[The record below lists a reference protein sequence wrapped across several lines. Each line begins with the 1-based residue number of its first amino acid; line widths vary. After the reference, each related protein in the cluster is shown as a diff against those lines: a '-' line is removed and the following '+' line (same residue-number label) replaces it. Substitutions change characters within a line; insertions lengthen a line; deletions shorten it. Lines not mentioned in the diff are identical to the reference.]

1 MINEL
6 RLINMINKMK
16 KLNFKLCL
24 MLLVSLAFFFTSC
37 SDDDNKGDGQEVD
50 PSIRTRT
57 FESADYTSGWKYFS
71 FVKGDFV
78 DLTALQAQTSLDWDV
93 AFNRYYVKT
102 NSGTSGKGKGGC
114 IDSRKEKF
122 AEVTTNIN
130 AEFTV
135 DDSLSIMTTMGN
147 NGKDSYNP
155 EPVCQGS
162 NSWAWYKY
170 MESTWYYNHNVFIF
184 RTANGKNCAKVI
196 FDTYKDK
203 LGNSGHITFRYIY
216 DGKADADID
225 QPDQPGVDDPVDPTI
240 DSTVYISS
248 SKEADPWV
256 YFSFKKGILDL
267 TEAAAANSLEW
278 DLAFQRYY
286 IRTNS
291 GTSGKGQGG
300 AIDMNK
306 LTFDEVPNVP
316 KSGYVLDEEIDMV
329 AGMTGTVKKS
339 GNPAFKCSGS
349 MGWAHFNAPASM
361 TWSYNKNVFAIQ
373 TADGQQWAKIIMK
386 NYKSENS
393 KGNIEFEYVYPAK

>member
-1 MINEL
+1 
-6 RLINMINKMK
+6 MK
-16 KLNFKLCL
+16 KLNFNLCL
-24 MLLVSLAFFFTSC
+24 MLLASLVLLFSSC
-37 SDDDNKGDGQEVD
+37 NDDDNKGDGQEVD

-57 FESADYTSGWKYFS
+57 FESADYASGWKYFS
-71 FVKGDFV
+71 FTKGSFV
-78 DLTALQAQTSLDWDV
+78 ELTAQQAQNSLDWDV

-122 AEVTTNIN
+122 AEVTTNID

-135 DDSLSIMTTMGN
+135 DDSLSIMTTMGS

-155 EPVCQGS
+155 ELMCQGS

-184 RTANGKNCAKVI
+184 RTANGQNCAKVI
-196 FDTYKDK
+196 FDSYKDK
-203 LGNSGHITFRYIY
+203 MGNSGHITFRYIY
-216 DGKADADID
+216 DGKANADIG
-225 QPDQPGVDDPVDPTI
+225 QPDQPEVNEPETPVTN
-240 DSTVYISS
+240 STVYIAS
-248 SKEADPWV
+248 SKETDPWV
-256 YFSFKKGILDL
+256 YFSFEKGILNL
-267 TEAAAANSLEW
+267 TEEAAVNSLDW

-291 GTSGKGQGG
+291 GTSGKGKGG
-300 AIDMNK
+300 AIDMSK
-306 LTFDEVPNVP
+306 VAFDEVVNVP
-316 KSGYVLDEEIDMV
+316 KSGYVVDEEIDMV

-373 TADGQQWAKIIMK
+373 TADGKHWAKIIMK
-386 NYKSENS
+386 DYKSTNT

>member
-1 MINEL
+1 
-6 RLINMINKMK
+6 MK
-16 KLNFKLCL
+16 KLNFELCL
-24 MLLVSLAFFFTSC
+24 MLLAFLALSFVSC
-37 SDDDNKGDGQEVD
+37 SDDDNKGGSQEVD

-57 FESADYTSGWKYFS
+57 FESADYASGWKYFS
-71 FVKGDFV
+71 FAKGDFIE
-78 DLTALQAQTSLDWDV
+78 LTAPQAQSSLDWDV

-122 AEVTTNIN
+122 AEVITNTN
-130 AEFTV
+130 AGFTV

-155 EPVCQGS
+155 EPICQGS

-225 QPDQPGVDDPVDPTI
+225 QPGQPDTDEPETSVT
-240 DSTVYISS
+240 DSTVYIHSS
-248 SKEADPWV
+248 AEKDPWV
-256 YFSFKKGILDL
+256 YFSFEKGILNL
-267 TEAAAANSLEW
+267 TEEAAMTSLEW

-306 LTFDEVPNVP
+306 TSFDKVTNVP
-316 KSGYVLDEEIDMV
+316 KSGYVVDEEIDMV
-329 AGMTGTVKKS
+329 TGMTGSVKKS
-339 GNPAFKCSGS
+339 GNPAFKCSDR
-349 MGWAHFNAPASM
+349 MGWAHFNAPVSM
-361 TWSYNKNVFAIQ
+361 TWSYNNNVFAIQ
-373 TADGQQWAKIIMK
+373 TADGKNWAKIIMK
-386 NYKSENS
+386 TYKSE
-393 KGNIEFEYVYPAK
+393 KEQGNIEFEYVYPAK